1 MHKHSPVVALEYV
14 KRMTRTIAG
23 LVAMLVAL
31 AAIPSIA
38 MAQVVKMR
46 GTVPP
51 GAATMVS
58 QGHLDPAK
66 TLTLDIR
73 FALRN
78 RADLDQLI
86 ADQINPASP
95 QYHQWITADEFTRRF
110 GVSTADFA
118 AVKDWLTASGF
129 QILGGSPEEGY
140 LRFAIDTASAE
151 RVFNTQLEDFGSGR
165 FANLTEPEIP
175 ARFAGVVGDILGMQN
190 LGSLEPDY
198 ATSKL
203 KRSPRKLPVLERD
216 GHGGGSGPDFSLE
229 TIGGSGFAFGPPDFF
244 TFYDETPL
252 LEAGNTGANGSDCIG
267 IFANTNIFAEA
278 SPATILK
285 NYFGLFSLSDPIVTI
300 DFSKETNPGVIGDGA
315 DTEAYLDIE
324 AAHLIAPGAPIT
336 LYVTNPDKLA
346 FSQNLTDAI
355 TAMTT
360 ENKCA
365 ALNFSYHICGAS
377 NSFFTTTLGDLFSR
391 AQTQGQSVFVS
402 AGDHG
407 ADTCQTGL
415 PNVNELGA
423 NPLTTSVG
431 GTQVNFA
438 TFDSN
443 GFSTGYSTES
453 SWNDQNGNASLAGKN
468 RVSGGGISSIF
479 TKPSWQQGVA
489 GTSNDN
495 FRDLPDVASLAGN
508 PDIIVFADTDV
519 DGIATPSQSDVLVI
533 GTSLAAPLWTGY
545 SRLLQTAN
553 GGHRLGSLNP
563 IIWQLGVAG
572 QAAHGFHD
580 ITSGDNTYISVVS
593 GKGDV
598 TVQGYSAGP
607 GYDLVTGWGSIDAD
621 AFITAYLDAPTPP
634 VFSKLEASPGSLNFG
649 TSIADTASK
658 PKTLTLENGAGKGS
672 PSITLK
678 SFAMTSNLTR
688 SGGTCTTGM
697 SLAPKG
703 KCTMAFTMTPVTV
716 GTNPGSVEISSN
728 SSVGVVTVDASV
740 TGKAPKVKK

>member
-1 MHKHSPVVALEYV
+1 MV
-14 KRMTRTIAG
+14 I
-23 LVAMLVAL
+23 AL
-31 AAIPSIA
+31 AAIPSLV
-38 MAQVVKMR
+38 MAQVVKMH

-51 GAATMVS
+51 GAATMAS
-58 QGHLDPAK
+58 QGHLDPAEA
-66 TLTLDIR
+66 LTLDIR

-78 RADLDQLI
+78 RVQLDQLI
-86 ADQINPASP
+86 ADQTNPASP
-95 QYHQWITADEFTRRF
+95 RYHQWITADEFTRRF
-110 GVSTADFA
+110 GASTNDFS

-129 QILGGSPEEGY
+129 QILGGSREGGY
-140 LRFAIDTASAE
+140 LRFTTDTASAE

-175 ARFAGVVGDILGMQN
+175 AQFADVIGDILGMQN

-198 ATSKL
+198 ATNKL
-203 KRSPRKLPVLERD
+203 ERSPRKLPVLKRD
-216 GHGGGSGPDFSLE
+216 GHAAGSGPDFNLE
-229 TIGGSGFAFGPPDFF
+229 AIGGAGFAFGPPDFY
-244 TFYDETPL
+244 TFDDETPL
-252 LEAGNTGANGSDCIG
+252 LEGGNTGANGSDCIG
-267 IFANTNIFAEA
+267 IFANTNIFAEP
-278 SPATILK
+278 SQATILK
-285 NYFGLFSLSDPIVTI
+285 DYFALFSEDTSFSPDPVITI
-300 DFSKETNPGVIGDGA
+300 DFSKETNPGVIGNGA

-324 AAHLIAPGAPIT
+324 AVHLIAPGAPIT

-407 ADTCQTGL
+407 ADTCQTGS

-431 GTQVNFA
+431 GTQVVSPI
-438 TFDSN
+438 FDSN
-443 GFSTGYSTES
+443 GFSTGYSTEV
-453 SWNDQNGNASLAGKN
+453 SWNSQNGDASLAGKN

-479 TKPSWQQGVA
+479 TKPAWQLGVA
-489 GTSNDN
+489 GTSKDN
-495 FRDLPDVASLAGN
+495 SRDLPDVASLAGN
-508 PDIIVFADTDV
+508 PDIIIFADTDV
-519 DGIATPSQSDVLVI
+519 AGVATPTKSDYLVI

-563 IIWQLGVAG
+563 IIWELGGAG

-634 VFSKLEASPGSLNFG
+634 VASKLEASPGSLNFG
-649 TSIADTASK
+649 TATTEVASK

-672 PSITLK
+672 ASITLK
-678 SFAMTSNLTR
+678 SFAMSSNLAR
-688 SGGTCTTGM
+688 AGGNCTTGM

-703 KCTMAFTMTPVTV
+703 KCTLIFTMTPSAV
-716 GTNPGSVEISSN
+716 GANPGSVEITSN
-728 SSVGVVTVDASV
+728 SSLGELTVDTSI